1 MRVNVNLSR
10 PAARLRIG
18 AALLAAAAAVAG
30 CGGGE
35 QEQTFEAGRVIAFGD
50 ETSLIVDLRGDAN
63 GNKYTV
69 NGTVSDTDPA
79 LDCKT
84 NPIWIQEVAELYNL
98 VFPQCNPAPNAAVNP
113 QSRIRAAFGA
123 RAADLATQIDAQ
135 LAESSFRDGDLA
147 TVLVGVNDVLAQ
159 YAQFPGVPESTL
171 IANVEA
177 AGAEVARQVNRLAA
191 ADVRVLI
198 ATIPDVSYSPFAI
211 AERTANPGVDRQELI
226 RSLVS
231 RFNAS
236 LRATIINDGRRI
248 GLVLADELV
257 QTSARFPGFN
267 GIGNVTTGVCD
278 LSRSQLVP
286 PSILDCTRLTLITGG
301 SVGNY
306 LWADDRRLGAPI
318 QTLLGKL
325 AAQRAQINPF

>member
-1 MRVNVNLSR
+1 MRVNVNLKK
-10 PAARLRIG
+10 LRIG
-18 AALLAAAAAVAG
+18 AAVWAAAAAAVLAG

-35 QEQTFEAGRVIAFGD
+35 QEQTFEAERVIAFGD

-63 GNKYTV
+63 GNKYSV

-79 LDCKT
+79 LDCNN
-84 NPIWIQEVAELYNL
+84 NPIWIQEVADLYDL
-98 VFPQCNPAPNAAVNP
+98 KFPQCNPAPNAAVNP
-113 QSRIRAAFGA
+113 QSRIRAALGA

-135 LAESSFRDGDLA
+135 IADSPFRDGDLA
-147 TVLVGVNDVLAQ
+147 TVLVGANDVLAQ
-159 YAQFPGVPESTL
+159 YAQFPGVSESTL
-171 IANVEA
+171 IGNVEA

-191 ADVRVLI
+191 ADVRVLL

-211 AERTANPGVDRQELI
+211 AERNANPGVDRQQLI
-226 RSLVS
+226 RSLVA

-236 LRATIINDGRRI
+236 LRATIVNDGRRI

-286 PSILDCTRLTLITGG
+286 PSILDCTRLTLIAGG

-318 QTLLGKL
+318 QILLGNL